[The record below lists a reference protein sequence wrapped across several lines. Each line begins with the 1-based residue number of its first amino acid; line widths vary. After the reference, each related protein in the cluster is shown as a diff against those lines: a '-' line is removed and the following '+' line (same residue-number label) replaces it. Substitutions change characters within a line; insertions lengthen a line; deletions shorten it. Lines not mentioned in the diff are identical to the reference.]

1 MFYELHQIVLDDEVL
16 LTRRLPTRPAGC
28 LPLYNYPMLHS
39 VFVFDPLQISD
50 IVPPYTLQLEMIGRD
65 ETGLKR
71 LLRLCSRRRRELLAQ
86 SSVGNDLTIF
96 HQKEKRIKL
105 RHRHLMTT
113 SFVAQHSQR
122 TRASSFSSCTSTRRR
137 PLTCF
142 CTRVLHRGVCP
153 VVAC

>member
-1 MFYELHQIVLDDEVL
+1 
-16 LTRRLPTRPAGC
+16 
-28 LPLYNYPMLHS
+28 MLHS
-39 VFVFDPLQISD
+39 VFVFDPLQISA
-50 IVPPYTLQLEMIGRD
+50 IVPPYM
-65 ETGLKR
+65 
-71 LLRLCSRRRRELLAQ
+71 
-86 SSVGNDLTIF
+86 IF